1 MIIYLYNYLYLFFL
15 FILSKICGILNIKE
29 TTQGVCAMAD
39 KKIFKKTVSD
49 RLKKALIVG
58 AALFALGG
66 VQEAQAQGILYKIG
80 KTIKEVNHV
89 INQELLIPTDI
100 IQHEAG
106 RLGRNIE
113 RLDINT
119 GGVISGTAQAI
130 AVQRAQKAV
139 REQVEQNG
147 TYQVSVQELSQSA
160 QTSRTSNSEY
170 LNNVKNKLHKNS
182 TESSRNVQV
191 RTNQQTQKRTT
202 QTTQRRASSQDVQ
215 NVLDILEGG
224 RPY

>member
-1 MIIYLYNYLYLFFL
+1 
-15 FILSKICGILNIKE
+15 
-29 TTQGVCAMAD
+29 MAD
-39 KKIFKKTVSD
+39 KKIFKKTISD
-49 RLKKALIVG
+49 RLKKGLVVG

-66 VQEAQAQGILYKIG
+66 AQEAKAQGILYKIG
-80 KTIKEVNHV
+80 EAIEDVNHA
-89 INQELLIPTDI
+89 INQNLLIPTANI
-100 IQHEAG
+100 KHQVG
-106 RLGRNIE
+106 RLERNIG
-113 RLDINT
+113 RLDRNT
-119 GGVISGTAQAI
+119 GGLVSGTAQAI

-147 TYQVSVQELSQSA
+147 TYQVSVQELSRSA

-170 LNNVKNKLHKNS
+170 LTNVKNKLHKNS

-191 RTNQQTQKRTT
+191 RTTQQTQRRTT

-224 RPY
+224 RQ